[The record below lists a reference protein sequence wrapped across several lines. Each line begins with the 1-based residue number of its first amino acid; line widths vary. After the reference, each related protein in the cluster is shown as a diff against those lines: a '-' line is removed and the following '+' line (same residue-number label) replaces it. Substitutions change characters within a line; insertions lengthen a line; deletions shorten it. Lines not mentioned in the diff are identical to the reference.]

1 MFGHQA
7 ELEKDGRIWVEN
19 GGKRQVGS
27 GKRGLENWELGSPP
41 RQSKYSGDCVEWLY
55 SEIFHNF

>member
-41 RQSKYSGDCVEWLY
+41 RQSKYSGDCV
-55 SEIFHNF
+55 